1 MHLLPDQIIE
11 FPPVS
16 EADEDGLLAVGGQLT
31 IETLLLAYRSG
42 IFPWYNNDEP
52 VLWWSPDPRFVILPE
67 HLNISSSM
75 KKILARGTFEIKFN
89 TAFEEVITNC
99 SKIKRKGQRGTW
111 ITNEVKAAYV
121 AFHKAGYAI
130 SGEAWLN
137 GTLVGGFYGILLG
150 NCFFGESMFSKV
162 SNASKAVFLTFA
174 EHFFY
179 GDPVVRLSGV
189 EGGQGRIIDC
199 QVYTEHLES
208 LGATMI
214 PRSEFLKI
222 VKANS

>member
-1 MHLLPDQIIE
+1 MHLLPDQIVE
-11 FPPVS
+11 FPPVTD
-16 EADEDGLLAVGGQLT
+16 ADEDGLLAVGGNLS

-42 IFPWYNNDEP
+42 IFPWYNDDEP
-52 VLWWSPDPRFVILPE
+52 VLWWSPDPRFVILPGN
-67 HLNISSSM
+67 LVITSSM
-75 KKILARGTFEIKFN
+75 NKILTRGTFEVTFN
-89 TAFEEVITNC
+89 TAFEDVITHC

-111 ITNEVKAAYV
+111 ITNDVKAAYV
-121 AFHKAGYAI
+121 AFHKAGHAI

-137 GTLVGGFYGILLG
+137 GTLVGGFYGIRLG

-174 EHFFY
+174 ETFFN
-179 GDPVVRLSGV
+179 SG
-189 EGGQGRIIDC
+189 GKIIDC

-214 PRSEFLKI
+214 PRSDFLKI
-222 VKANS
+222 VKENT